1 MDEGLL
7 NDLLECSVCL
17 ERLDTSSRVLP
28 CQHTFCLKCLKVI
41 IESHKEL
48 RCPECRV
55 LVEAKVE
62 ELPPNVLL
70 MRILEGMKNSAPRKS
85 ATGQRTSRSG
95 HSQALQGVQGGGKQ
109 LPPHARAMYDY
120 ISKEPGDLSF
130 KKGETILIQKK
141 LDTFWYQGEC
151 SGRTGMFPLAYV
163 QVVVPLPVATALCK
177 ALYDFRMSAPDE
189 EGCLAF
195 DKGAIITVHRRVDD
209 NWAEGRLDQRVGIF
223 PIAFVELNQAA
234 RQLMNSVPLNRPV
247 PPIPEQARPSH
258 SEHRHH
264 VQQQVPGR
272 YPAMSLS
279 APGAGHAAYQNVGA
293 MSQSQPSY
301 HAQGLLPQPLAPHA
315 RNIVEPAHT
324 KHSLDLIQFTN
335 VHNKSHQGTMGIQSV
350 SRIGENYDRLRT
362 VKYDSYNSTPVHK
375 VDNTYQNVRTHEH
388 FPVSVANFNTS
399 NVSSDSSSSMNT
411 PSFGVSSTT
420 TPNTSSDTSTCESAE
435 PSLPSSPDN
444 NTERNA
450 TVIAGNTAQI
460 QNQNQNIPEEETNND
475 ESLNT
480 SMGVLSLNESS
491 TATNTSLNVSLPP
504 SESPKLNASGTSN
517 ASQTQED
524 NQESALNNDSSRL
537 DVPSSSKNPLRN
549 NVEAFLNFGLGLQ
562 AALSPSHG
570 KDGNYMVTRPH
581 RDHHHK
587 EREKRH
593 SLTPSTHLQGNH
605 NTQNRHSAEILAT
618 SLLDAGPEARSERRR
633 RRSRSNERPL
643 PAAYVAIYPY
653 KPQKPD
659 ELELKKGG
667 IYTVTERCRDGWYKG
682 CSERSQRC
690 GVFPGNYVAPASN
703 LRTKHDKSQSAPP
716 PSTVGPTS
724 TGPPS
729 AGPPSTGPPSAGPQ
743 APSGSAPDA
752 PPRARDPA
760 LLMAQPLTYPW
771 CSPAQSQQSTPRS
784 EKPKEK
790 SKAEKSS
797 ISTGVSLMK
806 RLAAMKKCKSP
817 PPTGYSMDNPVFEDG
832 PGTSLMLNTNSQ
844 HHPVHVRSG
853 SCPSQLLRALPP
865 ATRTHK
871 ERPTPAPLHEHHH
884 HLHRLYANT
893 HTSLTHA
900 HTRSGPHRRPCTNI
914 TTICTGCMPTH
925 THPSHTHT
933 QGAAH
938 TGAPARTSPPSAQ
951 VVCQHTHIPHTRTHK
966 ERPTPAPLHEHHHH
980 LHRLYANTHTS
991 LTHAHTR
998 SGPHRRPCTN
1008 ITTICTGCMPTH
1020 THPSHTHTQ
1029 GAAHTGAPARTSPP
1043 SAQVVCQHT
1052 HIPHTR
1058 THKERPTP
1066 APLHEHHHHLHRL
1079 YANTHTSLTH
1089 AHTRSGPHRRP
1100 CTNITTICT
1109 GCMPTH
1115 THPSHTH
1122 TQGAAHTGAPA
1133 RTSPPSAQV
1142 VCQHTHIPHTRTHKE
1157 RPTPAPLHEHH
1168 HHLHRLYA
1176 NTHTSLTHAHTR
1188 SGPHRRP
1195 CTNITTIC
1203 TGCMPTHTHPSHT
1216 HTQGAA
1222 HTGAPARTS
1231 PPSAQVVCQ
1240 HTHIPHTRT
1249 HKERPTPAPLHEH
1262 HHHLHRLY
1270 ANTHTSLTHAHTR
1283 SGPHRRP
1290 CTNITTICTGCMPT
1304 HTHPSH
1310 THTQGAAHT
1319 GAPARTSPPS
1329 AQVVCQ
1335 HTHIPHTRTHKER
1348 PTPAPLHEHHH
1359 HLHRLYANTHTS
1371 LTHAHTRSGP
1381 HRRPCTNITTIC
1393 TGCMPTHTHPSH
1405 THTQGAAHTG
1415 APARTSPPSAQ
1426 VVCQH
1431 THIPHTRT
1439 HKERPTPAP
1448 LHEHHHHL
1456 HRLYANTHTS
1466 LTHAHTRSG
1475 PHRRPCTNITTICT
1489 GCMPTHTH
1497 PSHTH
1502 TQGAAHTGAPART
1515 SPPSAQVVCKHTH
1528 THPSHLTHAHTR
1540 SGPHRRPCTNITTI
1554 CTGCI
1559 YTHNTYNTRLC

>member
-109 LPPHARAMYDY
+109 LPPHARAIYDY

-130 KKGETILIQKK
+130 KKGETILIHKK

-258 SEHRHH
+258 SDHRHH
-264 VQQQVPGR
+264 AQQQHSHR
-272 YPAMSLS
+272 YQAMSLS
-279 APGAGHAAYQNVGA
+279 TPAAVHSAYQNVPA

-301 HAQGLLPQPLAPHA
+301 LPHSPHSQHSQPLTHHVA

-388 FPVSVANFNTS
+388 FPVAVANFNTS
-399 NVSSDSSSSMNT
+399 NLSSDSSSSMNT

-460 QNQNQNIPEEETNND
+460 QNQNQNLPEEETNND

-524 NQESALNNDSSRL
+524 NQEGAINNESSRL
-537 DVPSSSKNPLRN
+537 DVPSSSKNPLRT
-549 NVEAFLNFGLGLQ
+549 NVDALLNFGLGLQ

-570 KDGNYMVTRPH
+570 KDGNYMLNRAH
-581 RDHHHK
+581 RDHHHR
-587 EREKRH
+587 ERDKRH

-618 SLLDAGPEARSERRR
+618 SLLDAGPENRSERSERRR

-716 PSTVGPTS
+716 PSTVGPASSGPASSGPAS
-724 TGPPS
+724 TGP
-729 AGPPSTGPPSAGPQ
+729 A
-743 APSGSAPDA
+743 APSGSAPQTAPDA

-771 CSPAQSQQSTPRS
+771 NSPAQSQQSTPRS

-865 ATRTHK
+865 AARTHK

-893 HTSLTHA
+893 NTHPSHLTHA
-900 HTRSGPHRRPCTNI
+900 HTRSVPLRRPCTNI
-914 TTICTGCMPTH
+914 TTICTGCMQIQTLIPH
-925 THPSHTHT
+925 TSHMHT
-933 QGAAH
+933 QGASH
-938 TGAPARTSPPSAQ
+938 SGAPARTLPPSAP
-951 VVCQHTHIPHTRTHK
+951 VVCKYTHTSLTPHARTHK
-966 ERPTPAPLHEHHHH
+966 ERPIPAPLHEHHHH
-980 LHRLYANTHTS
+980 LHRTGTENPWQSQHRKSQS
-991 LTHAHTR
+991 LDVTA
-998 SGPHRRPCTN
+998 SRRDR
-1008 ITTICTGCMPTH
+1008 H
-1020 THPSHTHTQ
+1020 HTQ
-1029 GAAHTGAPARTSPP
+1029 PN
-1043 SAQVVCQHT
+1043 
-1052 HIPHTR
+1052 
-1058 THKERPTP
+1058 KERFRCIVPYPPNSEYELELKVDDIVIVSKKRGDGWYKGTLQRTGRTGLFP
-1066 APLHEHHHHLHRL
+1066 A
-1079 YANTHTSLTH
+1079 SFVQ
-1089 AHTRSGPHRRP
+1089 S
-1100 CTNITTICT
+1100 C
-1109 GCMPTH
+1109 
-1115 THPSHTH
+1115 
-1122 TQGAAHTGAPA
+1122 
-1133 RTSPPSAQV
+1133 PP
-1142 VCQHTHIPHTRTHKE
+1142 E
-1157 RPTPAPLHEHH
+1157 
-1168 HHLHRLYA
+1168 
-1176 NTHTSLTHAHTR
+1176 
-1188 SGPHRRP
+1188 
-1195 CTNITTIC
+1195 
-1203 TGCMPTHTHPSHT
+1203 
-1216 HTQGAA
+1216 
-1222 HTGAPARTS
+1222 
-1231 PPSAQVVCQ
+1231 
-1240 HTHIPHTRT
+1240 
-1249 HKERPTPAPLHEH
+1249 
-1262 HHHLHRLY
+1262 
-1270 ANTHTSLTHAHTR
+1270 
-1283 SGPHRRP
+1283 
-1290 CTNITTICTGCMPT
+1290 
-1304 HTHPSH
+1304 
-1310 THTQGAAHT
+1310 
-1319 GAPARTSPPS
+1319 
-1329 AQVVCQ
+1329 
-1335 HTHIPHTRTHKER
+1335 
-1348 PTPAPLHEHHH
+1348 
-1359 HLHRLYANTHTS
+1359 
-1371 LTHAHTRSGP
+1371 
-1381 HRRPCTNITTIC
+1381 
-1393 TGCMPTHTHPSH
+1393 
-1405 THTQGAAHTG
+1405 
-1415 APARTSPPSAQ
+1415 
-1426 VVCQH
+1426 
-1431 THIPHTRT
+1431 
-1439 HKERPTPAP
+1439 
-1448 LHEHHHHL
+1448 
-1456 HRLYANTHTS
+1456 
-1466 LTHAHTRSG
+1466 
-1475 PHRRPCTNITTICT
+1475 
-1489 GCMPTHTH
+1489 
-1497 PSHTH
+1497 
-1502 TQGAAHTGAPART
+1502 
-1515 SPPSAQVVCKHTH
+1515 
-1528 THPSHLTHAHTR
+1528 
-1540 SGPHRRPCTNITTI
+1540 
-1554 CTGCI
+1554 
-1559 YTHNTYNTRLC
+1559 

>member
-95 HSQALQGVQGGGKQ
+95 HSQGSQGVQGGGKQ
-109 LPPHARAMYDY
+109 LPPHARAIYDY
-120 ISKEPGDLSF
+120 LSKEPGDLSF
-130 KKGETILIQKK
+130 KKGETILLQKK
-141 LDTFWYQGEC
+141 LDQFWYQGEC
-151 SGRTGMFPLAYV
+151 SGRTGMFPAAYV

-234 RQLMNSVPLNRPV
+234 RQLMNSVPLNRHV
-247 PPIPEQARPSH
+247 PPIPEQTRASH

-264 VQQQVPGR
+264 AQQQHSHR
-272 YPAMSLS
+272 YQQMSLS
-279 APGAGHAAYQNVGA
+279 TPGAVQGTYQNLPA
-293 MSQSQPSY
+293 MSQSQPNY
-301 HAQGLLPQPLAPHA
+301 AAAQTLMPQHSQILLPQPLNQHVTAISHGGLVTTTALP
-315 RNIVEPAHT
+315 RNIMEPTQT

-335 VHNKSHQGTMGIQSV
+335 MHNKSHQGTMGIQSV

-460 QNQNQNIPEEETNND
+460 QNQNQNQPEEETNND

-504 SESPKLNASGTSN
+504 SESPKLNASATSN

-524 NQESALNNDSSRL
+524 NHEGAINNDSSRL
-537 DVPSSSKNPLRN
+537 DVPSSSKNALRSSGPDSL
-549 NVEAFLNFGLGLQ
+549 LNFGLGLQ

-570 KDGNYMVTRPH
+570 KDGNYMVSRAH
-581 RDHHHK
+581 RDHHHR

-618 SLLDAGPEARSERRR
+618 SLLDAGPESRAERLERRR

-703 LRTKHDKSQSAPP
+703 LRPKHDKSQSAPP
-716 PSTVGPTS
+716 TGSVGPV
-724 TGPPS
+724 S
-729 AGPPSTGPPSAGPQ
+729 AS
-743 APSGSAPDA
+743 APSGSAPTQPAAPDA

-771 CSPAQSQQSTPRS
+771 CSPAQSQQSTPRT

-817 PPTGYSMDNPVFEDG
+817 PPAGYSMDNPVFEDG

-844 HHPVHVRSG
+844 HHPVHVRTGTENPWQSQHRKSQSLDVTASRRDRHHSQPNKERFRCIVPYPPNSEYELELKVDDIVIVSKKRG
-853 SCPSQLLRALPP
+853 DGWYKGTLQRTGRTGLFPASFVQSCPP
-865 ATRTHK
+865 
-871 ERPTPAPLHEHHH
+871 E
-884 HLHRLYANT
+884 
-893 HTSLTHA
+893 
-900 HTRSGPHRRPCTNI
+900 
-914 TTICTGCMPTH
+914 
-925 THPSHTHT
+925 
-933 QGAAH
+933 
-938 TGAPARTSPPSAQ
+938 
-951 VVCQHTHIPHTRTHK
+951 
-966 ERPTPAPLHEHHHH
+966 
-980 LHRLYANTHTS
+980 
-991 LTHAHTR
+991 
-998 SGPHRRPCTN
+998 
-1008 ITTICTGCMPTH
+1008 
-1020 THPSHTHTQ
+1020 
-1029 GAAHTGAPARTSPP
+1029 
-1043 SAQVVCQHT
+1043 
-1052 HIPHTR
+1052 
-1058 THKERPTP
+1058 
-1066 APLHEHHHHLHRL
+1066 
-1079 YANTHTSLTH
+1079 
-1089 AHTRSGPHRRP
+1089 
-1100 CTNITTICT
+1100 
-1109 GCMPTH
+1109 
-1115 THPSHTH
+1115 
-1122 TQGAAHTGAPA
+1122 
-1133 RTSPPSAQV
+1133 
-1142 VCQHTHIPHTRTHKE
+1142 
-1157 RPTPAPLHEHH
+1157 
-1168 HHLHRLYA
+1168 
-1176 NTHTSLTHAHTR
+1176 
-1188 SGPHRRP
+1188 
-1195 CTNITTIC
+1195 
-1203 TGCMPTHTHPSHT
+1203 
-1216 HTQGAA
+1216 
-1222 HTGAPARTS
+1222 
-1231 PPSAQVVCQ
+1231 
-1240 HTHIPHTRT
+1240 
-1249 HKERPTPAPLHEH
+1249 
-1262 HHHLHRLY
+1262 
-1270 ANTHTSLTHAHTR
+1270 
-1283 SGPHRRP
+1283 
-1290 CTNITTICTGCMPT
+1290 
-1304 HTHPSH
+1304 
-1310 THTQGAAHT
+1310 
-1319 GAPARTSPPS
+1319 
-1329 AQVVCQ
+1329 
-1335 HTHIPHTRTHKER
+1335 
-1348 PTPAPLHEHHH
+1348 
-1359 HLHRLYANTHTS
+1359 
-1371 LTHAHTRSGP
+1371 
-1381 HRRPCTNITTIC
+1381 
-1393 TGCMPTHTHPSH
+1393 
-1405 THTQGAAHTG
+1405 
-1415 APARTSPPSAQ
+1415 
-1426 VVCQH
+1426 
-1431 THIPHTRT
+1431 
-1439 HKERPTPAP
+1439 
-1448 LHEHHHHL
+1448 
-1456 HRLYANTHTS
+1456 
-1466 LTHAHTRSG
+1466 
-1475 PHRRPCTNITTICT
+1475 
-1489 GCMPTHTH
+1489 
-1497 PSHTH
+1497 
-1502 TQGAAHTGAPART
+1502 
-1515 SPPSAQVVCKHTH
+1515 
-1528 THPSHLTHAHTR
+1528 
-1540 SGPHRRPCTNITTI
+1540 
-1554 CTGCI
+1554 
-1559 YTHNTYNTRLC
+1559 